1 MGIVFGLLVASHTFS
16 HICDFQ
22 RFSVA
27 DEADIFAVFGDK
39 LDPPQSPAGRWGYM
53 LSTRAGITGIIMVL
67 CLIVAYSF
75 AFNRRE
81 QFNRFWYTHQ
91 LLLVMLICMCIHG
104 TGNLLEPFQSLYW
117 VIGPLALYTMPRLLR
132 ETSLSSLEVE
142 KVERKKGNVIQLRL
156 KKPRYYRDYV
166 SSGMYGFINVPQ
178 VSRTEWHPF
187 TFTSAPTEDFI
198 EFHFARVGR
207 WTEQVHDLLE
217 SNKAN
222 PSEPSGTNGTPVIKV
237 DGPIGASLQ
246 GFRDYSVI
254 VLVGACIRV
263 TPMISVLKQLLVDP
277 GKVRRCFFYWTVR
290 YVI

>member
-1 MGIVFGLLVASHTFS
+1 
-16 HICDFQ
+16 
-22 RFSVA
+22 
-27 DEADIFAVFGDK
+27 
-39 LDPPQSPAGRWGYM
+39 M

-156 KKPRYYRDYV
+156 KSLDIIGTMSALACTA
-166 SSGMYGFINVPQ
+166 SSTCRKF
-178 VSRTEWHPF
+178 
-187 TFTSAPTEDFI
+187 
-198 EFHFARVGR
+198 RV
-207 WTEQVHDLLE
+207 
-217 SNKAN
+217 
-222 PSEPSGTNGTPVIKV
+222 PSGTLLHSHRPLRKTLSSFTSLAWE
-237 DGPIGASLQ
+237 DGRNKSMICLKATRPTQASPL
-246 GFRDYSVI
+246 GPT
-254 VLVGACIRV
+254 VLR
-263 TPMISVLKQLLVDP
+263 
-277 GKVRRCFFYWTVR
+277 
-290 YVI
+290 